1 MKITEVRVKLLTGYE
16 GDEKLRGFCSITFDD
31 EYVVRDIK
39 IIEGARG
46 LFVAMPSRRVTA
58 RCQKCGN
65 KNHLRARFCNEC
77 GVGLSSRPHSR
88 HERGSTRLFVDIAHP
103 INQEMRH
110 LVHDS
115 IMEEFEL
122 EVTRSEQR
130 EDGHDKSPYPQQR
143 HISPKHRDDDDRSME
158 AGI

>member
-1 MKITEVRVKLLTGYE
+1 MDITEVRVKLLTAYD

-58 RCQKCGN
+58 RCPKCGN
-65 KNHLRARFCNEC
+65 KNHIRARFCNDC
-77 GVGLSSRPHSR
+77 GVALKPRRQNNG
-88 HERGSTRLFVDIAHP
+88 EQGQTRLFVDIAHP
-103 INQEMRH
+103 INQHMRQ

-115 IMEEFEL
+115 IMKEFHN
-122 EVTRSEQR
+122 EVARSEATQASTSHR
-130 EDGHDKSPYPQQR
+130 SESRSAAAADDHDGH
-143 HISPKHRDDDDRSME
+143 DRSME
-158 AGI
+158 AGG

>member
-1 MKITEVRVKLLTGYE
+1 MKITEVRVKLLTAFE

-65 KNHLRARFCNEC
+65 KNHIRARYCNDC
-77 GVGLSSRPHSR
+77 GVALNVRRQGNGDQGP
-88 HERGSTRLFVDIAHP
+88 TRLFVDIAHP
-103 INQEMRH
+103 INQHMRQ

-115 IMEEFEL
+115 IMDEFHC
-122 EVTRSEQR
+122 EVSRSESVKDSQPPAER
-130 EDGHDKSPYPQQR
+130 PLDSSR
-143 HISPKHRDDDDRSME
+143 RDDDGHRDQSME
-158 AGI
+158 AGG